1 MARDRHTMNPY
12 NLTKPLLF
20 QLSPETAHALAHE
33 GMKLVDG
40 TPIESALARAF
51 KVDDDRLS
59 MSAFG
64 CEFPNPIG
72 VAAGFDKT
80 AEAPGTLGALG
91 FGHVE
96 VGGVTAEPQ
105 EGNPRPRVF
114 RLVEDEAIINR
125 MGLNNPGAKVIGER
139 LDNTDVSMPVGVNL
153 AKTEDVPMD
162 EAAADY
168 RETYEQVAEGGDFF
182 VINVSCPNSPGFR
195 ELQNRE
201 SLEDIFSTVKN
212 AGAAPL
218 LVKLSPDLPEPAVE
232 ETLELVEEY
241 DLDGVIA
248 TNTTTD
254 RPEALTSPDRVE
266 EGGLSGRPI
275 EEQATEMVRFVASR
289 TDVPVVGVGGV
300 FTAADAYRKIR
311 AGASLVQIYT
321 GFIYRGPTIARN
333 VNRGL
338 ATLLER
344 DGFDSVEDAVGADL

>member
-1 MARDRHTMNPY
+1 MNLY
-12 NLTKPLLF
+12 NIAKPLLF
-20 QLSPETAHALAHE
+20 QLSPEIAHALAHG

-51 KVDDDRLS
+51 VVEDDRLS
-59 MSAFG
+59 TSVFE

-96 VGGVTAEPQ
+96 VGGVTAKAQ
-105 EGNPRPRVF
+105 DGNSRPRVF
-114 RLVEDEAIINR
+114 RLRKDEAIINR
-125 MGLNNPGAKVIGER
+125 MGLNNPGADVIGDR
-139 LDNTDVSMPVGVNL
+139 LGRTDVSIPVGVNL

-168 RETYEQVAEGGDFF
+168 RYTYEQTADGGDFF
-182 VINVSCPNSPGFR
+182 VINVSCPNSQGIR

-201 SLEDIFSTVKN
+201 SLEDIFGTLKD
-212 AGAAPL
+212 AGASPL

-232 ETLELVEEY
+232 ETLELVDEY

-254 RPEALTSPDRVE
+254 RPETLKSPDRVE
-266 EGGLSGRPI
+266 EGGLSGKPV
-275 EEQATEMVRFVASR
+275 EEQATEMVKFVARR

-321 GFIYRGPTIARN
+321 GFIFRGPTIARN

-344 DGFDSVEDAVGADL
+344 DGFDSVEDAVGVDL